1 MVLTSVRKSTL
12 FFASA
17 ALAILLFFVMA
28 MHASR
33 RQRGDLEVLRSKRLM
48 VRALQ
53 LTDIALFTDAR
64 YIRHLSQ
71 ADLHTPFQE
80 HPAALEHF
88 PSGSLVSPPSALTR
102 SNAKLD

>member
-1 MVLTSVRKSTL
+1 MRKSTWFFSCALLAVL
-12 FFASA
+12 FLVLAGAHA
-17 ALAILLFFVMA
+17 AWRQ
-28 MHASR
+28 HA
-33 RQRGDLEVLRSKRLM
+33 DLKALEARRLM
-48 VRALQ
+48 VRGLQ

-88 PSGSLVSPPSALTR
+88 PSGSLVSPPAMLKKSYE
-102 SNAKLD
+102 

>member
-1 MVLTSVRKSTL
+1 MRKSTR
-12 FFASA
+12 FFSCALLAVLLLVLAGTHA
-17 ALAILLFFVMA
+17 AW
-28 MHASR
+28 
-33 RQRGDLEVLRSKRLM
+33 RQRVDQEALQTKRLM
-48 VRALQ
+48 VRGLQ

-88 PSGSLVSPPSALTR
+88 PSGSLVSPP
-102 SNAKLD
+102 AKLMKGYD